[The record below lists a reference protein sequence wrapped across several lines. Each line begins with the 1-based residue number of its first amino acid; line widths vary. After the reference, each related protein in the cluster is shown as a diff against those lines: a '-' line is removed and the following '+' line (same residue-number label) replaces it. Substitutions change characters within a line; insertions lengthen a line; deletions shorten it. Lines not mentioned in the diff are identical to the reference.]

1 MNTRVWSLAGA
12 MVAAVVM
19 AGAVAAWSM
28 DDGGP
33 ALWWAAATA
42 GALVLFALALS
53 ALLDRTVGGPLRSIA
68 DAARS
73 GKGDLGQGGEA
84 EVQAVRDAFIALVAA
99 SDGRAALAEERSRS
113 LEDAARDRA
122 RNLEEAQAEAKEAR
136 SLLDK
141 VESVSRRAFS
151 VSEKMAFSAESLASQ
166 IVEVDQG
173 TRLQRDRMTETATA
187 MEEMNAAVLE
197 VARNASAASSSA
209 SEARERALQGAGIVE
224 QSVEAISRVHAVA
237 QELRQNMDALGAQ
250 AESIGQVMNV
260 ITDIADQTNLL
271 ALNAAIE
278 AARAGDAG
286 RGFAVV
292 ADEVRKLAE
301 KTMAATKE
309 VGDKITAIQNAA
321 KSNLKSMEAASKAVD
336 QATELAQSSGEALRV
351 IVGLVEESTGQAQSI
366 AAASEEQSAASEEIN
381 RAVDEVTAV
390 AKDTAD
396 GMEQSAAAV
405 KELAGLASELHGLF
419 SSLMG
424 KGQDRM
430 AKSDTMMK
438 GVLPKLMTEFL
449 AQKYGS
455 EVQRKVLDEIGAPS
469 FLATS
474 SYPDAVLGQMADL
487 AARLTGKSRRDILHG
502 LGFYTPAAFKK
513 LYGRYFKEKDLK
525 KFFLAMNA
533 THDELSKEM
542 PGIKPP
548 RFTYEDKGDVLVMT
562 YSSSRALFDYYEGI
576 LNGMGALFGR
586 KVQVKVTPLDKS
598 KARAEIRFL

>member
-1 MNTRVWSLAGA
+1 MNKRVWMLAAA
-12 MVAAVVM
+12 MVAVVLL
-19 AGAVAAWSM
+19 AGIAAAMSM
-28 DDGGP
+28 DDGGSL
-33 ALWWAAATA
+33 LWWAGATA
-42 GALVLFALALS
+42 GILVLFAVALS
-53 ALLDRTVGGPLRSIA
+53 VMLDRAVGGPLRRLA
-68 DAARS
+68 EAARS
-73 GKGDLGQGGEA
+73 GGDLGQGGEA
-84 EVQAVRDAFIALVAA
+84 EVQAVREAFSSLAA
-99 SDGRAALAEERSRS
+99 AADGRVALAEERSAV
-113 LEDAARDRA
+113 L
-122 RNLEEAQAEAKEAR
+122 QAEAREQARIQSESQAQAREA
-136 SLLDK
+136 SASLDK
-141 VESVSRRAFS
+141 LDAVARKAFV

-173 TRLQRDRMTETATA
+173 TQLQRDRMTETATA

-209 SEARERALQGAGIVE
+209 SEARERAMNGASIVE
-224 QSVEAISRVHAVA
+224 QSVEAISRVHAVT
-237 QELRQNMDALGAQ
+237 QDLRVNMDALGSQ

-321 KSNLKSMEAASKAVD
+321 KNNLKSMEAATKAVD
-336 QATELAQSSGEALRV
+336 QATGLAQSSGEALQV

-366 AAASEEQSAASEEIN
+366 AAASEQQSAASEEIN
-381 RAVDEVTAV
+381 RAVDEVTVV
-390 AKDTAD
+390 ARDTAE
-396 GMEQSAAAV
+396 GMEQSALAV
-405 KELAGLASELHGLF
+405 RELAGLASELHSLF
-419 SSLMG
+419 SGLIG
-424 KGQDRM
+424 KNQDRM

-438 GVLPKLMTEFL
+438 GVLPKLMSEFL
-449 AQKYGS
+449 AEKYGPG
-455 EVQRKVLDEIGAPS
+455 VQAKVMDEIGNPS
-469 FLATS
+469 FLATN
-474 SYPDAVLGQMADL
+474 SYPDAVIKQMAEL
-487 AARLTGKSRRDILHG
+487 AAGFAGKSKRDVLYNF
-502 LGFYTPAAFKK
+502 GFFTPGGFRK

-525 KFFLAMNA
+525 KFFMAMNA
-533 THDELSKEM
+533 THDELTREM

-562 YSSSRALFDYYEGI
+562 YASSRALFDYFEGI
-576 LNGMGALFGR
+576 INGTAALFGR
-586 KVQVKVTPLDKS
+586 KVQVSVKPVDKA

>member
-1 MNTRVWSLAGA
+1 MNKRIWIMAAA
-12 MVAAVVM
+12 MVAAVLL
-19 AGAVAAWSM
+19 AGVVAASSM
-28 DDGGP
+28 ADGGTL
-33 ALWWAAATA
+33 LWWAAATA
-42 GALVLFALALS
+42 GILVLFAVALS
-53 ALLDRTVGGPLRSIA
+53 AILDRVVGGPLRRLA
-68 DAARS
+68 EAARS
-73 GKGDLGQGGEA
+73 GGDLGQGGDA
-84 EVQAVRDAFIALVAA
+84 EVQAVREAFASLAA
-99 SDGRAALAEERSRS
+99 AADGRVALAEERSQT
-113 LEDAARDRA
+113 LQVAAQEQA
-122 RNLEEAQAEAKEAR
+122 RIQAQAQAEAKEAR
-136 SLLDK
+136 TTLDK
-141 VESVSRRAFS
+141 LDSVARKAFS

-197 VARNASAASSSA
+197 VARNASAASGSA
-209 SEARERALQGAGIVE
+209 SEARERAMNGASIVE
-224 QSVEAISRVHAVA
+224 QSVEAISRVHAVT
-237 QELRQNMDALGAQ
+237 QELRVNMDALGSQ

-321 KSNLKSMEAASKAVD
+321 KSNLKSMEAATKAVD
-336 QATELAQSSGEALRV
+336 QATGLAQSSGEALRI

-366 AAASEEQSAASEEIN
+366 AAASEQQSAASEEIN

-390 AKDTAD
+390 AKDTAE
-396 GMEQSAAAV
+396 GMEQSALAV
-405 KELAGLASELHGLF
+405 KELAGLAGELHRLF
-419 SSLMG
+419 ADLTG
-424 KGQDRM
+424 KGQHKM
-430 AKSDTMMK
+430 AKSSTMMK

-449 AQKYGS
+449 GEKYGA
-455 EVQRKVLDEIGAPS
+455 EVQRKVMDEIGNPS
-469 FLATS
+469 FLATN
-474 SYPDAVLGQMADL
+474 SYPDAVLGQMAEL
-487 AARLTGKSRRDILHG
+487 AAGFAGKSKRDVLYNF
-502 LGFYTPAAFKK
+502 GFFTPRGFKQ

-533 THDELSKEM
+533 THDELTKEM

-548 RFTYEDKGDVLVMT
+548 RFEYEDRGDVLVMT
-562 YSSSRALFDYYEGI
+562 YSSSRALFDYFEGI
-576 LNGMGALFGR
+576 INGTAALFGR
-586 KVQVKVTPLDKS
+586 KVQVKVAPLDKTR
-598 KARAEIRFL
+598 ARAEIRFL